1 MSAIGTGS
9 PPNKVVAHWARK
21 LQEAK
26 AVRFPRLRS
35 NLRSSPSRGRTG
47 PSRHR
52 TTIQKNIYVSG
63 WTHWARK
70 SDKENA
76 TEAQS
81 TTVCPRNEHSSG
93 TTLGASQYT
102 RRMQDTPHS
111 TKMVRLF
118 TMMRLQKSPPQA
130 PPSWNP
136 NAASTLEYGGSTSTQ
151 QHRHL
156 PQKPKQIHSK
166 QSTSFSSSPAPAKH
180 SSGTMHPRDSQLKR
194 PSLTPY
200 VTETT
205 QHGQN

>member
-63 WTHWARK
+63 WTHGK
-70 SDKENA
+70 SDKDNA
-76 TEAQS
+76 TAAQS
-81 TTVCPRNEHSSG
+81 TTGCPRNEHSPG
-93 TTLGASQYT
+93 TTLGTSQYT
-102 RRMQDTPHS
+102 KLADAGYTTVFNKHGAAIYDDE
-111 TKMVRLF
+111 T
-118 TMMRLQKSPPQA
+118 TEITTTSPPILESKRCEHTGMWRLDLNPTTS
-130 PPSWNP
+130 PP
-136 NAASTLEYGGSTSTQ
+136 TTD
-151 QHRHL
+151 
-156 PQKPKQIHSK
+156 
-166 QSTSFSSSPAPAKH
+166 F
-180 SSGTMHPRDSQLKR
+180 SGTMHPRDSQLKR
-194 PSLTPY
+194 LLSTPY
-200 VTETT
+200 ATETT